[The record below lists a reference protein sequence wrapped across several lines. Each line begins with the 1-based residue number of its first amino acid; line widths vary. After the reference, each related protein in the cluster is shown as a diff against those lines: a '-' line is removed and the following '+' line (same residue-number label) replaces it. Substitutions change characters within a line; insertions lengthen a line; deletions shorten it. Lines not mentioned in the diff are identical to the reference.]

1 MFDVNRY
8 FEDQVISI
16 AFQAATL
23 PATVG
28 VMKPGEYTFDTS
40 KTETVTVV
48 SGALLVQLPERSDRQ
63 TFNVGDQFVVAAGKA
78 FNLKVA
84 EETAYL
90 CTYG

>member
-1 MFDVNRY
+1 MFDVNQY
-8 FEDQVISI
+8 FEGQVISI
-16 AFQAATL
+16 AFQTATL

-40 KTETVTVV
+40 KIETITIV
-48 SGALLVQLPERSDRQ
+48 SGALVVQLPDSVDWQ
-63 TFNVGDQFVVAAGKA
+63 TFNGGDQFVVAAGKA